1 MEGYVMKALLT
12 TSAITLSLVF
22 FIYWLFGFS
31 FERGCA
37 LGATSVVAVVIIF
50 VITAIWEEKI

>member
-1 MEGYVMKALLT
+1 MKALLT